1 MMKTALITGV
11 NGQDGSYLAELLL
24 GKNYRVIGT
33 VKNKNSNLFNIK
45 NIKSK
50 IEILNYDLE
59 NTQQIYNIF
68 QNYRLDEIYHLA
80 SNSFVSF
87 DKSNEQNFIN
97 INCNSLKN
105 ILQAMIEFSKNSKL
119 FFAGSSEMFGNSN
132 QSPQNE
138 NSYFFPQN
146 IYGKSKLLAYE
157 FLKEFRQK
165 NQIFACCGILYNHE
179 SPRRNAI
186 FLTRKITQYVAK
198 IACCEI
204 KNNEKLELGDIYSAR
219 DFGDVR
225 AYVQAM
231 YLMLQN
237 QYCQDYIIASKRLY
251 KIIDI
256 LKIAFGYLNL
266 DYRDFIKI
274 NPDLI
279 RPSPKIQLL
288 GDNSKIIRD
297 LNWQP
302 TQNLDKIIFEMIEND
317 IALLKTKNKIN

>member
-1 MMKTALITGV
+1 MKTALITGI

-24 GKNYRVIGT
+24 GKNYRIIGT
-33 VKNKNSNLFNIK
+33 VKNQDSNLINLK
-45 NIKSK
+45 NIKSL
-50 IEILNYDLE
+50 IEILYYDLNE
-59 NTQQIYNIF
+59 NKRIEEIIQQY
-68 QNYRLDEIYHLA
+68 LPDEIYHLA

-87 DKSNEQNFIN
+87 NNLDEENFIK
-97 INCNSLKN
+97 INSIPVQYILNSIYK
-105 ILQAMIEFSKNSKL
+105 FTPNSK
-119 FFAGSSEMFGNSN
+119 FFLAGSSEMFGLSN

-138 NSYFFPQN
+138 NSIFAPQS
-146 IYGKSKLLAYE
+146 IYGKSKLKAYE
-157 FLKEFRQK
+157 ILKDFRQK
-165 NQIFACCGILYNHE
+165 NKIFACCGILYNHE

-186 FLTRKITQYVAK
+186 FITRKITQYVAK

-204 KNNEKLELGDIYSAR
+204 KNDEKLELGDINSAR
-219 DFGDVR
+219 DFGDAR

-231 YLMLQN
+231 YLMLQS

-256 LKIAFGYLNL
+256 LEIAFGYLNL

-288 GDNSKIIRD
+288 GDNSKIIRE

>member
-1 MMKTALITGV
+1 MKTALITGI

-24 GKNYRVIGT
+24 GKNYRIIGT
-33 VKNKNSNLFNIK
+33 VKNQDSNLMNIK
-45 NIKSK
+45 NIKSL
-50 IEILNYDLE
+50 IEILYYDLNE
-59 NTQQIYNIF
+59 NKRIEEIIQQY
-68 QNYRLDEIYHLA
+68 LPDEIYHLA

-87 DKSNEQNFIN
+87 NNLDEENFIK
-97 INCNSLKN
+97 INSIPVQYILNSIYK
-105 ILQAMIEFSKNSKL
+105 FTPNSK
-119 FFAGSSEMFGNSN
+119 FFLAGSSEMFGLSN

-138 NSYFFPQN
+138 NSVFAPQS
-146 IYGKSKLLAYE
+146 IYGKSKLKAYE
-157 FLKEFRQK
+157 ILKDFRQK
-165 NQIFACCGILYNHE
+165 NKIFACCGILFNHE
-179 SPRRNAI
+179 SPRRNPI

-219 DFGDVR
+219 DFGDAR
-225 AYVQAM
+225 TYVEAM

-237 QYCQDYIIASKRLY
+237 QYCQDYIIASNRLY

-256 LKIAFGYLNL
+256 LEIAFGYLNL
-266 DYRDFIKI
+266 DYREFIKI

-288 GDNSKIIRD
+288 GDNSKIIRE

>member
-1 MMKTALITGV
+1 MKTALITGI

-24 GKNYRVIGT
+24 AKNYRIIGT
-33 VKNKNSNLFNIK
+33 VKNQDSNLMNIK
-45 NIKSK
+45 NIKSL
-50 IEILNYDLE
+50 IEILYYDLNE
-59 NTQQIYNIF
+59 NKRIEEIIQQY
-68 QNYRLDEIYHLA
+68 LPDEIYHLA

-87 DKSNEQNFIN
+87 NNLDEENFIK
-97 INCNSLKN
+97 INSIPVQYILNSIYK
-105 ILQAMIEFSKNSKL
+105 FTPNSK
-119 FFAGSSEMFGNSN
+119 FFLAGSSEMFGLSN

-138 NSYFFPQN
+138 NSVFAPQS
-146 IYGKSKLLAYE
+146 IYGKSKLKAYE
-157 FLKEFRQK
+157 ILKDFRQK
-165 NQIFACCGILYNHE
+165 NKIFACCGILFNHE
-179 SPRRNAI
+179 SPRRNPI

-219 DFGDVR
+219 DFGDAR
-225 AYVQAM
+225 TYVEAM

-237 QYCQDYIIASKRLY
+237 QYCQDYIIASNRLY

-256 LKIAFGYLNL
+256 LEIAFGYLNL
-266 DYRDFIKI
+266 DYREFIKI

-288 GDNSKIIRD
+288 GDNSKIIRE

>member
-1 MMKTALITGV
+1 MKTALITGI

-24 GKNYRVIGT
+24 GKNYRIIGT
-33 VKNKNSNLFNIK
+33 VKNQDSNLINLK
-45 NIKSK
+45 NIKSL
-50 IEILNYDLE
+50 IEILYYDLNE
-59 NTQQIYNIF
+59 NKRIEEIIQQY
-68 QNYRLDEIYHLA
+68 LPDEIYHLA

-87 DKSNEQNFIN
+87 NNLDEENFIK
-97 INCNSLKN
+97 INSIPVQYILNSIYK
-105 ILQAMIEFSKNSKL
+105 FTPNSK
-119 FFAGSSEMFGNSN
+119 FFLAGSSEIFGLSN

-138 NSYFFPQN
+138 NSIFAPQS
-146 IYGKSKLLAYE
+146 IYGKSKLKAYE
-157 FLKEFRQK
+157 ILKDFRQK
-165 NQIFACCGILYNHE
+165 NKIFACCGILYNHE

-186 FLTRKITQYVAK
+186 FITRKITQYVAK

-204 KNNEKLELGDIYSAR
+204 KNDEKLELGDINSAR
-219 DFGDVR
+219 DFGDAR

-231 YLMLQN
+231 YLMLQS

-256 LKIAFGYLNL
+256 LEIAFGYLNL

-288 GDNSKIIRD
+288 GDNSKIIRE

>member
-1 MMKTALITGV
+1 MKTALITGI

-24 GKNYRVIGT
+24 GKNYRIIGT
-33 VKNKNSNLFNIK
+33 VKNQDSNLINLK
-45 NIKSK
+45 NIKSL
-50 IEILNYDLE
+50 IEILYYDLNE
-59 NTQQIYNIF
+59 NKRIEEIIQQY
-68 QNYRLDEIYHLA
+68 LPDEIYHLA

-87 DKSNEQNFIN
+87 NNLDEENFIK
-97 INCNSLKN
+97 INSIPVQYILNSIYK
-105 ILQAMIEFSKNSKL
+105 FTPNSK
-119 FFAGSSEMFGNSN
+119 FFLAGSSEMFGLSN

-138 NSYFFPQN
+138 NSIFAPQS
-146 IYGKSKLLAYE
+146 IYGKSKLKAYE
-157 FLKEFRQK
+157 ILKDFRQK
-165 NQIFACCGILYNHE
+165 NKIFACCGILYNHE

-186 FLTRKITQYVAK
+186 FITRKITQYVAK

-204 KNNEKLELGDIYSAR
+204 KNDEKLELGDINSAR
-219 DFGDVR
+219 DFGDAR

-231 YLMLQN
+231 YLMLQS

-256 LKIAFGYLNL
+256 LEIAFGYLNL
-266 DYRDFIKI
+266 DYREFIKI

-288 GDNSKIIRD
+288 GDNSKIIRE

>member
-1 MMKTALITGV
+1 MKTALITGI

-24 GKNYRVIGT
+24 AKNYRIIGT
-33 VKNKNSNLFNIK
+33 VKNQDSNLMNIK
-45 NIKSK
+45 NIKSL
-50 IEILNYDLE
+50 IEILYYDLNE
-59 NTQQIYNIF
+59 NKRIEEIIQQY
-68 QNYRLDEIYHLA
+68 LPDEIYHLA

-87 DKSNEQNFIN
+87 NNLDEENFIK
-97 INCNSLKN
+97 INSIPVQYILNSIYK
-105 ILQAMIEFSKNSKL
+105 FTPNSK
-119 FFAGSSEMFGNSN
+119 FFLAGSSEMFGLSN

-138 NSYFFPQN
+138 NSIFAPQS
-146 IYGKSKLLAYE
+146 IYGKSKLKAYE
-157 FLKEFRQK
+157 ILKDFRQK
-165 NQIFACCGILYNHE
+165 NKIFACCGILYNHE

-186 FLTRKITQYVAK
+186 FITRKITQYVAK

-204 KNNEKLELGDIYSAR
+204 KNDEKLELGDINSAR
-219 DFGDVR
+219 DFGDAR

-231 YLMLQN
+231 YLMLQS
-237 QYCQDYIIASKRLY
+237 QYCQDYIIASNRLY

-256 LKIAFGYLNL
+256 LEIAFGYLNL
-266 DYRDFIKI
+266 DYREFIKI

-288 GDNSKIIRD
+288 GDNSKIIRE

>member
-1 MMKTALITGV
+1 MKTALITGI

-24 GKNYRVIGT
+24 AKNYRIIGT
-33 VKNKNSNLFNIK
+33 VKNQDSNLMNIK
-45 NIKSK
+45 NIKSL
-50 IEILNYDLE
+50 IEILYYDLNE
-59 NTQQIYNIF
+59 NKRIEEIIQQY
-68 QNYRLDEIYHLA
+68 LPDEIYHLA

-87 DKSNEQNFIN
+87 NNLDEENFIK
-97 INCNSLKN
+97 INSIPVQYILNSIYK
-105 ILQAMIEFSKNSKL
+105 FTPNSK
-119 FFAGSSEMFGNSN
+119 FFLAGSSEMFGLSN

-138 NSYFFPQN
+138 NSIFAPQS
-146 IYGKSKLLAYE
+146 IYGKSKLKAYE
-157 FLKEFRQK
+157 ILKDFRQK
-165 NQIFACCGILYNHE
+165 NKIFACCGILFNHE
-179 SPRRNAI
+179 SPRRNPI

-219 DFGDVR
+219 DFGDAR
-225 AYVQAM
+225 TYVEAM

-237 QYCQDYIIASKRLY
+237 QYCQDYIIASNRLY

-256 LKIAFGYLNL
+256 LEIAFGYLNL
-266 DYRDFIKI
+266 DYREFIKI

-288 GDNSKIIRD
+288 GDNSKIIRE